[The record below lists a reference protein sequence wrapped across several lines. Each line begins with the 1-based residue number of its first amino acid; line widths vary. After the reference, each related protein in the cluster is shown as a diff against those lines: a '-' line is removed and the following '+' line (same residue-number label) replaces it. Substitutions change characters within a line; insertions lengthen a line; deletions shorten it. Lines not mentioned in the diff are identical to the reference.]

1 METPDMTNYNKSS
14 KEKESSSSGKT
25 NKDSESDLVK
35 STISEETYVQQQQQE
50 KNARSVEQTIAEQ
63 ILNEGNKEEMVVDEG
78 RINDSSENGSFD
90 EEQTSIYKDYDNVNG
105 NDGSVTKYFEDKIS
119 LPFNTPRN
127 EDDYENIFNQ
137 IKRRIESLFKQLFH
151 ANFEERIENIRLD
164 LHKDFELFKLTIKEL
179 FKDSKKDEKLSEEK
193 ESTDNN
199 NNNNNNSRL
208 IRKHEKKISEK
219 VDNEINAIKD
229 DVENMKNEIQKLSDK
244 NEILDLENVVHDY
257 NNKFQETVE
266 NILNKITKLDYDF
279 EYLGEEVKSKEN
291 KFDKRIHKLE
301 RYIVDVGSKL
311 IKEKQTEDVRELIQ
325 ILKELTTNFN
335 EKSTK
340 IITENVFVK
349 HLKDE
354 ISTLKEKCH
363 KKEVAVEELKTLK
376 FENEGEIRELIEEK
390 CNYEKRFYLSEDER
404 NRLMRMVKEFES
416 KLREVENN
424 NHIQYYK
431 YVDEIKKLK
440 ESLRELD
447 RCKVL
452 ASRRANILLVIMMI
466 FIVVGAYFASD
477 SLNKLKTYLEP
488 FSQ

>member
-50 KNARSVEQTIAEQ
+50 KNARSVEQTVAEQ

-78 RINDSSENGSFD
+78 RINDSN
-90 EEQTSIYKDYDNVNG
+90 YDNVNG
-105 NDGSVTKYFEDKIS
+105 NGGSVTEYFEDKIS

-151 ANFEERIENIRLD
+151 DNFEERIENIRLD

-179 FKDSKKDEKLSEEK
+179 FKDSKKGLMTNDNKSKNIIINDEINHKSSPSLQFNGVNKEKESAVTMEKRGKEIVLSEEK
-193 ESTDNN
+193 ESTDY

-229 DVENMKNEIQKLSDK
+229 D
-244 NEILDLENVVHDY
+244 
-257 NNKFQETVE
+257 TVE

-279 EYLGEEVKSKEN
+279 EYLAPAQQQLAQE
-291 KFDKRIHKLE
+291 
-301 RYIVDVGSKL
+301 L

-376 FENEGEIRELIEEK
+376 IENEGEIRELIEEK

-447 RCKVL
+447 RCKDL